1 MNETA
6 ACLKCKGAIS
16 ASRRADSRY
25 CSESCK
31 LAATYER
38 KRLQTRLAE
47 LERGLSTA
55 RMCRFPKEQLTR
67 IQREVDQAEGR
78 LKVLLGG

>member
-1 MNETA
+1 MTRA
-6 ACLKCKGAIS
+6 ACCLKCEGPIPAE
-16 ASRRADSRY
+16 RRADSRY
-25 CSESCK
+25 CDESCK

-55 RMCRFPKEQLTR
+55 RMYRFPQQQVTR
-67 IQREVDQAEGR
+67 IAREVDRAEAR
-78 LKVLLGG
+78 LKLLLGG

>member
-1 MNETA
+1 MRD
-6 ACLKCKGAIS
+6 ACLKCQGPIPE
-16 ASRRADSRY
+16 SRRADSRY
-25 CSESCK
+25 CSDSCK

-55 RMCRFPKEQLTR
+55 RMYRFPKQQVTR
-67 IQREVDQAEGR
+67 IEHEVDQAEAR
-78 LKVLLGG
+78 LKLLLGG